1 MGEELRV
8 RGKKKSEEEKNGTMQ
23 SAYVTSSSSRMA
35 GKMISSSSNATAPRT
50 SSSRRVCY
58 ASMTTR
64 RTQQLTVS
72 SRKVCDGTA
81 VSSVGILVE
90 CRPRSSASS
99 VSIAHPAAVRCR
111 AAAAHKSVARAELAM
126 SSSVPVRIYGK
137 HLKLTDSIREHAEE
151 KVAHAV
157 RNYTNM
163 ASHVEVNLSVKGHA
177 AKGAEE
183 HKAEVTVYTRHHG
196 LIRAEERSSEQGN
209 IYEAIDLVSDKLVRA
224 LRRTKEKKQRKERRG
239 SVSKSKKLENGG
251 GASIR
256 AKRNAEM
263 EEQIEL
269 EIERSHVS
277 KVAPS
282 NVSPY
287 HDTNIDSVVVRVKQF
302 EMPPMTV
309 SDAIEAVENIDHD
322 WYLFKNSETGDM
334 NVLYARNEGGYGLVV
349 PSNDDEE
356 ELLDTNQS
364 MPPRDR

>member
-1 MGEELRV
+1 MSMR
-8 RGKKKSEEEKNGTMQ
+8 
-23 SAYVTSSSSRMA
+23 A
-35 GKMISSSSNATAPRT
+35 RT
-50 SSSRRVCY
+50 R
-58 ASMTTR
+58 A
-64 RTQQLTVS
+64 QQLSVN
-72 SRKVCDGTA
+72 SRKMCCEGTA
-81 VSSVGILVE
+81 VSSVGILE
-90 CRPRSSASS
+90 CRPRSSTSASS
-99 VSIAHPAAVRCR
+99 VSISIAPGGGAVRCR
-111 AAAAHKSVARAELAM
+111 AAAAHKSVARADLAM

-137 HLKLTDSIREHAEE
+137 HLKLTDSIRMHAEE

-163 ASHVEVNLSVKGHA
+163 VSHVEVNLSVKGHA

-251 GASIR
+251 ASIR
-256 AKRNAEM
+256 ANRNAEM

-269 EIERSHVS
+269 EIERSHVG

-282 NVSPY
+282 NVSPLY
-287 HDTNIDSVVVRVKQF
+287 DTNTDSVVVRVKQF

-334 NVLYARNEGGYGLVV
+334 NVLYARKEGGYGLVV
-349 PSNDDEE
+349 PSNDEEEEEEE
-356 ELLDTNQS
+356 ELDGLNTTQS
-364 MPPRDR
+364 MPPRNR